1 MNLSQLEFFQ
11 YIGGLA
17 LCWSL
22 FSRKGVYTLELKY
35 NGESDSLTANVRAIL
50 YFLLIENKIIKQVR
64 YQDFEGAD
72 GFSRYMALHLK

>member
-1 MNLSQLEFFQ
+1 M
-11 YIGGLA
+11 
-17 LCWSL
+17 
-22 FSRKGVYTLELKY
+22 ELKY

-64 YQDFEGAD
+64 YQDFEGVD